1 MTKGPFCE
9 STSNTQLSFGLQ
21 YWGGKFERRLT
32 TKYLTRQNPKPK
44 KRKTRMNRAL
54 FTSAAAALLL
64 GGSMISAP
72 TVLAHH
78 RLTPYHSHIHRI
90 VSPTPDSL
98 ILNASFE
105 NGLTD
110 WNNRYGNTSL
120 VTSGQRS
127 GTGALQVTAGS
138 AEYQDVSA
146 RVQPGHTYRLT
157 GYMKVLNSEAVP
169 NAGMGVQ
176 DWDSSSNL
184 QINTVSELAAY
195 STGYQQVSTTFTVP
209 TGVTTARVIAEDW
222 DNSYSQ
228 LVDTSGPTTQPS
240 ASGTTISTA
249 TQIVD
254 SAGHIWTV
262 KSGVVDENGTAAGT
276 TSGVTTLLYWN
287 GKVYQQTSA
296 GWWSWN
302 GSAWVTA
309 SDPRG
314 PASTGSTGDTG
325 STGGTTVLSGDW
337 ATYNISNGPYW
348 AYNSIWN
355 KGGLVN
361 GKDFTQSLTLDNA
374 NFPNGSVLAWSWPNT
389 PAQNNVYSSP
399 CLMFGTYA
407 QVAAPTPT
415 IPYKQINAINTLTVT
430 HNVTLSSDPTK
441 FDAIYDF
448 YLQSSTDTS
457 TQGLFEIE
465 LHMHTP
471 EYFIDWINH
480 SLTKYNFTDAA
491 GTNWIIAWNRGVSS
505 PMIIFVRADF
515 ADNLNATVDLKA
527 LLMAAKANGLL
538 TGNEYFTGL
547 AMAVEPREGSGS
559 MTINSLSVTYN

>member
-9 STSNTQLSFGLQ
+9 FTSNTQRSIGLR

-32 TKYLTRQNPKPK
+32 TKYLTRKNPKPK
-44 KRKTRMNRAL
+44 EEKNTHERAL
-54 FTSAAAALLL
+54 ITSAAAVLLL

-72 TVLAHH
+72 AVLAHR
-78 RLTPYHSHIHRI
+78 RLTPYHSHIHQI
-90 VSPTPDSL
+90 VSPTPDSP
-98 ILNASFE
+98 ILNASSE
-105 NGLTD
+105 DGLTD
-110 WNNRYGNTSL
+110 WNNRHGNTSL
-120 VTSGQRS
+120 IASGQRS
-127 GTGALQVTAGS
+127 GTALQVTAGS
-138 AEYQDVSA
+138 AEYHDVSA
-146 RVQPGHTYRLT
+146 RVQ
-157 GYMKVLNSEAVP
+157 EAVP
-169 NAGMGVQ
+169 DAGMGVQ
-176 DWDSSSNL
+176 GWDSSSDL

-195 STGYQQVSTTFTVP
+195 STGYRQVST
-209 TGVTTARVIAEDW
+209 
-222 DNSYSQ
+222 
-228 LVDTSGPTTQPS
+228 
-240 ASGTTISTA
+240 
-249 TQIVD
+249 
-254 SAGHIWTV
+254 
-262 KSGVVDENGTAAGT
+262 
-276 TSGVTTLLYWN
+276 
-287 GKVYQQTSA
+287 TSA
-296 GWWSWN
+296 GWWSRN

-309 SDPRG
+309 DARG
-314 PASTGSTGDTG
+314 TASTGSTGDTG
-325 STGGTTVLSGDW
+325 STGGTSGGSTGGSTGGTTVLFGDW

-348 AYNSIWN
+348 AYNSTWN
-355 KGGLVN
+355 RGSLVN

-389 PAQNNVYSSP
+389 PAPNNVYSSP

-415 IPYKQINAINTLTVT
+415 IPYKQINAINALTVT
-430 HNVTLSSDPTK
+430 HNVTLSGDPTE

-471 EYFIDWINH
+471 QYFIDWINR
-480 SLTKYNFTDAA
+480 SLTKYNFTDAG
-491 GTNWIIAWNRGVSS
+491 GTNWIIARNRDVSS

-515 ADNLNATVDLKA
+515 ADNLNTMVDLKA

-559 MTINSLSVTYN
+559 MTIDSLSVTYN